1 MTAALVILVTLWP
14 SITEVTGICDLL
26 NLVGADQAITNCG
39 GGLMPRIGFPVTQEC
54 YGLWSQQ
61 FVGASGRDKP
71 YIVRDMVSKKSVY
84 SEVLWGG

>member
-1 MTAALVILVTLWP
+1 MLSSVTGATAAVVVTKTSGGLWP
-14 SITEVTGICDLL
+14 
-26 NLVGADQAITNCG
+26 QK
-39 GGLMPRIGFPVTQEC
+39 GFPVTQEC

>member
-1 MTAALVILVTLWP
+1 MLSSVTGATAAVVVTKTSGGLWP
-14 SITEVTGICDLL
+14 
-26 NLVGADQAITNCG
+26 Q
-39 GGLMPRIGFPVTQEC
+39 IGFPVTQEC

-61 FVGASGRDKP
+61 FAGASGRDKP